1 VSKESSQ
8 RSKSEQSARGRNVC
22 DLIAETV
29 EDPQRTDNLVRLIH
43 ATTDSLIRLVY
54 VTALPVGLVSLAL
67 VLASNGRP
75 QLVGLIGLASAGVA
89 SIAATA
95 RLVRKRLKL
104 RTSNKL
110 PKPPTAGRGR

>member
-1 VSKESSQ
+1 VSKESQ
-8 RSKSEQSARGRNVC
+8 RSRGDQSVRGRTVC

-29 EDPQRTDNLVRLIH
+29 EDSQRTDNLVHLIH

-54 VTALPVGLVSLAL
+54 ATALPVGLISLVL

-75 QLVGLIGLASAGVA
+75 QLFGLIGLASAGVA

-95 RLVRKRLKL
+95 RIVRKRLNM
-104 RTSNKL
+104 S
-110 PKPPTAGRGR
+110 PPGKPPELSDAGHR